1 MFQILVVEDDA
12 SLRKLMSAALK
23 QHGYVTFLANDGL
36 EAYKARHRMTN
47 AQLGESIGV
56 GRVAVS
62 AILAGKSV
70 QLHSEQ
76 FWRVLGAAG
85 LTVSRPK
92 FEGEVT
98 AQ

>member
-1 MFQILVVEDDA
+1 MPKV
-12 SLRKLMSAALK
+12 ALTAQQK
-23 QHGYVTFLANDGL
+23 RQRACERLNGAVADGL
-36 EAYKARHRMTN
+36 AVYKARHRMTN